1 MSHMGLDGF
10 CVLSM
15 EMDVIKGNSEWNCI
29 EDESAEHLL
38 SPGICDAYRDPELFP
53 RIGDEYQ
60 VQIPAH
66 MTECAYG
73 LLVESP
79 AYAIISSATYHDI
92 LVGLPVSLM
101 WISEEVENSKHE
113 PQDYPRGLTNNSTI
127 NKSAKPES
135 IRETNIVPEID
146 LKAEVELMDVTANDD
161 IEVGESA
168 KLCFPPEISNEM
180 LCDLGGKDYCL
191 VPGSVGNPWSDAEED
206 SFLLGLYIF
215 GKNLVQ
221 VKNFVESKK
230 MGDIL
235 SLYYGKFYRSDR
247 YHKWSECRK
256 VRSRKCVYGQRIFT
270 GSRHHEMLSR
280 LLPQLSEERR
290 SILLEAAKAFGEGK
304 TLLEEYVFTLKV
316 MVGLHAL
323 VEAVGIGKGKQD
335 LTGMTTEPLKSIQVA
350 PVRPEIPIGKACSTL
365 TPVEIINYL
374 TGGYRLSKARS
385 NDLFW
390 EAVWPLLLARG
401 WHSEQPDDHGFAA
414 ASRHSLVFLI
424 PGIEKFSRRK
434 LVKGDHY
441 FDSVSDVLN
450 KVASDPTLLDLDIGE
465 DKGDGSKEETAWS
478 NKTNLNQ
485 GNFPSQQRHCYL
497 KPRTPSRTSNAMM
510 FTVVDTSLANGEIK
524 KVRELRSLPV
534 GLSMCTSRSDSE
546 DSDDDSLK
554 ESAEESD
561 SSENLCP
568 DMNGTTTKKST
579 KNDMGKGVFSDR
591 EDVEDNASKQSFH
604 INSLGFAKVHEKIPK
619 DQKADRC
626 NGTQT
631 SKRIKHQATRRDILC
646 DRKVLGPVTKRQR
659 LISYDHT
666 KTSCGTIDRHGSK
679 LDKPGCAGEGD
690 IRDDFLSRV
699 DPLVE
704 RLSATCSRGSPDIS
718 NECTLSSNSDD
729 DDHPHE
735 KHQTRALIDLNIPIP
750 QDAETEPLMM
760 EVTEVKD
767 DPASRQT
774 KDFGMLKVSTS
785 AGDSTPQQS
794 PNMNSRRHSTRN
806 RPLTT
811 KALEALACGFLSIK
825 QKRKSRDVFSLDN
838 QMSRP
843 SRCARSK
850 MRITENF
857 QAEMTDFEG
866 DERRNGGCKSN
877 DDMVSE
883 VQI

>member
-1 MSHMGLDGF
+1 
-10 CVLSM
+10 M

-29 EDESAEHLL
+29 EDESAAQLL
-38 SPGICDAYRDPELFP
+38 SPGICEAYRDPELLP

-60 VQIPAH
+60 VQIPAL
-66 MTECAYG
+66 MTECVYG

-79 AYAIISSATYHDI
+79 TDAIISSATYHDFF
-92 LVGLPVSLM
+92 VGLPVSLM
-101 WISEEVENSKHE
+101 WVSEEVESIKHE
-113 PQDYPRGLTNNSTI
+113 PRDYPCGLTDTSDI
-127 NKSAKPES
+127 NKSVKPES
-135 IRETNIVPEID
+135 IREANIVPEVD
-146 LKAEVELMDVTANDD
+146 LKAKVELMDVTVNDG
-161 IEVGESA
+161 IEEGESV
-168 KLCFPPEISNEM
+168 KLCLQPQISNEM
-180 LCDLGGKDYCL
+180 LCELGGKHYCL
-191 VPGSVGNPWSDAEED
+191 VPGSVGNPWSDSEED

-221 VKNFVESKK
+221 VKNFVESKT

-235 SLYYGKFYRSDR
+235 SFYYGKFYKSDR

-256 VRSRKCVYGQRIFT
+256 IRSRKCVYGHRIFT
-270 GSRHHEMLSR
+270 GSRQHEMLSR
-280 LLPQLSEERR
+280 LLPQLSEECKN
-290 SILLEAAKAFGEGK
+290 ILLEAAKAFGEGK
-304 TLLEEYVFTLKV
+304 MLLEEYVFTLKV

-335 LTGMTTEPLKSIQVA
+335 LTGITTEPLKSNQVA

-401 WHSEQPDDHGFAA
+401 WHSEQPNDHGFAA

-450 KVASDPTLLDLDIGE
+450 KVALDPTLLDLDIGE

-485 GNFPSQQRHCYL
+485 GNFPGQQRHCYL

-510 FTVVDTSLANGEIK
+510 FTVVDTSLATGETK

-534 GLSMCTSRSDSE
+534 GLMSICTSRSDSE
-546 DSDDDSLK
+546 DSESDSLK
-554 ESAEESD
+554 EPAGEPD
-561 SSENLCP
+561 SSENLCS
-568 DMNGTTTKKST
+568 DMNGTTMTKST
-579 KNDMGKGVFSDR
+579 KNDLDKGVFSDR
-591 EDVEDNASKQSFH
+591 EDAEDDALKQSFL
-604 INSLGFAKVHEKIPK
+604 INGSGFAKVPEKIPEY
-619 DQKADRC
+619 QKADKCDRM
-626 NGTQT
+626 QT
-631 SKRIKHQATRRDILC
+631 RKRIKRQATQRGILC
-646 DRKVLGPVTKRQR
+646 DRKRQQR
-659 LISYDHT
+659 LIACDQT

-679 LDKPGCAGEGD
+679 QDEPVCAGEGD
-690 IRDDFLSRV
+690 IREDFLFRV
-699 DPLVE
+699 DPPME
-704 RLSATCSRGSPDIS
+704 RLSATISSRGSPNIS
-718 NECTLSSNSDD
+718 NECTLSSNSSG

-735 KHQTRALIDLNIPIP
+735 KLQTRALIDLNMPVP
-750 QDAETEPLMM
+750 HDAETEPLMM
-760 EVTEVKD
+760 GVTEVKD
-767 DPASRQT
+767 DKASRRT
-774 KDFGMLKVSTS
+774 KDFGMLKISTS
-785 AGDSTPQQS
+785 VCDSTPQQS
-794 PNMNSRRHSTRN
+794 PNMNLRRHSTRN

-857 QAEMTDFEG
+857 QVDMTDFEG

-877 DDMVSE
+877 GDMVSE